1 MKFNIYFHHYPLSIA
16 IENGNIE
23 IIKLLLANKDI
34 DININ
39 IINIKNKKFSNN
51 IFREIIK

>member
-34 DININ
+34 DINI
-39 IINIKNKKFSNN
+39 INIKNINFSNN
-51 IFREIIK
+51 IFLEIIK